1 MQRTV
6 HTLAEIDPLLERVRA
21 AAKRTTRAIGELRTS
36 RHHAEPDAER
46 HGKERPDRLYFE
58 FALRRRVWV

>member
-6 HTLAEIDPLLERVRA
+6 HTLAEIDPLLGRVRA

-36 RHHAEPDAER
+36 HPTMPNLMLSGTER
-46 HGKERPDRLYFE
+46 SDLIAYILS
-58 FALRRRVWV
+58 LR